1 MCFQTKASVD
11 KLLSALDLAVNITS
25 TTTASGEGEKIIKQK
40 NLNVSI
46 EKDSTDTFLN
56 RSEIKRDGFSLDMT
70 NGTLDNVTA
79 TEMEIQVSFDKNKY
93 INNPE
98 TLYLLYEYPFCIFK
112 GLLTILFLDCIYTLH
127 KKKRN
132 M

>member
-11 KLLSALDLAVNITS
+11 KLMSALDLAVNITS
-25 TTTASGEGEKIIKQK
+25 TTTASGEGEKIIKK
-40 NLNVSI
+40 NNLNVSI
-46 EKDSTDTFLN
+46 EKDSTETFLN

-93 INNPE
+93 INNP
-98 TLYLLYEYPFCIFK
+98 
-112 GLLTILFLDCIYTLH
+112 
-127 KKKRN
+127 
-132 M
+132 